1 MCLETIDKHTAEAL
15 SAEGFVEIDLDTFCC
30 VLERDTLRIREV
42 QLFTAACRWSAEE
55 CRRQHVPVSQTTLRI
70 LKFFSGYSNFSQDF
84 KIFLRI
90 LKFLVGYSNS
100 FQDAQ
105 VSQDT
110 QIHLRDTQ
118 ISLKFL
124 CFFLIMAFFFYL
136 KVTPENQR
144 QMLGRA
150 LMLIRFPLMTIEEFA
165 NSTGKKFL
173 NFIIRN
179 FFYIYIRDFFFASS
193 LRLWDLIYK
202 NIPGSMQ

>member
-100 FQDAQ
+100 FQGAQ

-124 CFFLIMAFFFYL
+124 CFFLIMAFFFLFEGYAR
-136 KVTPENQR
+136 KSAADAGTRPDVDPISADDHR
-144 QMLGRA
+144 R
-150 LMLIRFPLMTIEEFA
+150 IREFD
-165 NSTGKKFL
+165 G
-173 NFIIRN
+173 
-179 FFYIYIRDFFFASS
+179 
-193 LRLWDLIYK
+193 
-202 NIPGSMQ
+202 